1 MDVSVNLVKCL
12 VGDPEGD
19 YKYLGEIEKGKR
31 VVSYMFTDD
40 TSTEDGVFLPVG
52 TMQYYVVSGGDCRLA
67 DEDECLCAMRSPIAD
82 ILDNPY
88 NKDASG
94 KGLNIDLSDVL
105 EKYAQQK
112 GGYSCPDLTSYAEDT
127 GRSEEYWREYQAWMN
142 DGKPTGIESD
152 KQFYELQQL
161 AYGRVLVDLV

>member
-1 MDVSVNLVKCL
+1 MDVSVNLVKSL
-12 VGDPEGD
+12 VGDPKGD

-52 TMQYYVVSGGDCRLA
+52 TVQYYVVSGGDCRLA
-67 DEDECLCAMRSPIAD
+67 DEDECLWAMRSPIAD
-82 ILDNPY
+82 ILDNP
-88 NKDASG
+88 N
-94 KGLNIDLSDVL
+94 NIVAGVDIDIMSVLS
-105 EKYAQQK
+105 KYAQQR
-112 GGYSCPDLTSYAEDT
+112 GGYSCPDLTSYAGEDT
-127 GRSEEYWREYQAWMN
+127 GRSEEYWIAYRAWRN
-142 DGKPTGIESD
+142 DCKPTGIESD